1 MAKIFLTKDE
11 GEAWGLVPKKMFD
24 MSKMREKILIR
35 VLAGVIVFLLVLI
48 IGLSGPT
55 ISGTLTAITG

>member
-11 GEAWGLVPKKMFD
+11 GEVWGLVPKKMFD